1 MASDIGI
8 RSNDRG
14 ATVHSDV
21 LTGHVARS
29 VRGEIDRRTLQVGVI
44 ACAEKPRRSWLMGKQ
59 CPILSGAISWNQD
72 LECPYL
78 GEILDAVAQLLVIKS
93 GT

>member
-1 MASDIGI
+1 MVSDIGI

-44 ACAEKPRRSWLMGKQ
+44 TDAPEWGLRNDRRCLRGD
-59 CPILSGAISWNQD
+59 ISSSASMRCLISRRNRMRH
-72 LECPYL
+72 
-78 GEILDAVAQLLVIKS
+78 
-93 GT
+93 

>member
-29 VRGEIDRRTLQVGVI
+29 VRSTSRPIALRAARRRNREGDGTKYYCTELVAATLQHVGVLARPPI
-44 ACAEKPRRSWLMGKQ
+44 ARLKRIRDIRNRVTRK
-59 CPILSGAISWNQD
+59 
-72 LECPYL
+72 
-78 GEILDAVAQLLVIKS
+78 
-93 GT
+93 

>member
-1 MASDIGI
+1 MASDVGI

-29 VRGEIDRRTLQVGVI
+29 VRGMVRR
-44 ACAEKPRRSWLMGKQ
+44 AEAVRPYTSGERSELYRQSVRAG
-59 CPILSGAISWNQD
+59 G
-72 LECPYL
+72 
-78 GEILDAVAQLLVIKS
+78 GRH
-93 GT
+93 